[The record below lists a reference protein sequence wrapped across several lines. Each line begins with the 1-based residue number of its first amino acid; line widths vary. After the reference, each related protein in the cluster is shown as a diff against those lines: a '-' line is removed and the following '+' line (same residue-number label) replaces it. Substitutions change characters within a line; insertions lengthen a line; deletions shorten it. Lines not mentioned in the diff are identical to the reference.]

1 MSAESLENNLKQYI
15 CNTFDVEYS
24 KRLPITID
32 GNNYICTLYLN
43 QSDKPIIIQGEF
55 ESEDQF
61 YNFMIKELNNRRM
74 HVVSYYILQKELDH
88 INESN
93 ND

>member
-1 MSAESLENNLKQYI
+1 
-15 CNTFDVEYS
+15 
-24 KRLPITID
+24 
-32 GNNYICTLYLN
+32 
-43 QSDKPIIIQGEF
+43 
-55 ESEDQF
+55 
-61 YNFMIKELNNRRM
+61 MIKELNNRRM